1 MSETMAETAPNDISL
16 APAARQRRVRA
27 LDAFIDLV
35 LEGNLPPTPEQVAD
49 RSGISI
55 ATFFRYFESLN
66 SMRHDAAARML
77 ERFPLLELEKIGEGT
92 LHKRVE
98 AFVALRVA
106 LWEKVSLLAR
116 LQRTLVL
123 QDEDAAK
130 MVDRVRGIMADQVRD
145 HFAPELRELTTA
157 QRDDA
162 VALVAMLTSVESW
175 EQFRHAYR
183 RSPLQTRRAWSA
195 AIKGILRGDNER

>member
-1 MSETMAETAPNDISL
+1 MSEAAEAAPNGVHL
-16 APAARQRRVRA
+16 TPAARRRRVRA

-35 LEGNLPPTPEQVAD
+35 LEGNLPPTPNQVAE
-49 RSGISI
+49 RAGFSI

-77 ERFPLLELEKIGEGT
+77 ERFPLLELKKIGEGT
-92 LHKRVE
+92 LHERVE

-123 QDEDAAK
+123 QDKDAAK
-130 MVDRVRGIMADQVRD
+130 MVDSVRGVMANQVRD
-145 HFAPELRELTTA
+145 HFAPELRELTAA
-157 QRDDA
+157 QQDDA

-183 RSPLQTRRAWSA
+183 RSPLQTRRAWA
-195 AIKGILRGDNER
+195 TAIQVILQGDNDR